1 MPCGRLMFDTFQ
13 VDDAEVRK
21 AGSAKERTPPLK
33 KVFREIQRFSRRIRA
48 MRHVRS
54 VRKTIQSQRRNGPW
68 PEVRVA
74 VRIDGGIGD
83 HVVAARFLRD
93 LLAEVGPLAL
103 DIYSPKK
110 NVAAWVL
117 GSLDASTRWFDDAML
132 WDRARKAYPLSIY
145 LTQFA
150 EVYDDTAD
158 WRLLADKAPRL
169 LEICQNILKF
179 RPRIDACITHHPY
192 LDGHLGRI
200 ATFMGLD
207 RRTFLHGMAK
217 IQYGGDRL
225 PIEVDVGA
233 LRKFGL
239 LDRPFVTIHNGFD
252 AEFDKY
258 LIQST
263 KVYPRF
269 DEVVRRIKSEFPELV
284 VVQVGTVTST
294 RIDGV
299 DIDLVGITDLRELG
313 AIVGQSVL
321 NIDNESGI
329 VHLARCFDVRSCVV
343 FGPTSIEYYSY
354 PGNINVA
361 PPVCGGCWWV
371 NESWMTQCAK
381 GHAQAPCMALQPPDA
396 IVAAL
401 RNYLRST
408 SLRLVARSNRA

>member
-13 VDDAEVRK
+13 VDDAEACR
-21 AGSAKERTPPLK
+21 AGRAKERTPPLR
-33 KVFREIQRFSRRIRA
+33 KVFREIQRFSRRVRA
-48 MRHVRS
+48 TREARAI
-54 VRKTIQSQRRNGPW
+54 RKTIQSQQRDGHW

-74 VRIDGGIGD
+74 VRVDGGIGD

-93 LLAEVGPLAL
+93 LLVEAGPLAL

-117 GSLDASTRWFDDAML
+117 GSLGVSTRWFDDAML
-132 WDRARKAYPLSIY
+132 WDRARKAYPLSLY
-145 LTQFA
+145 LTQFV

-158 WRLLADKAPRL
+158 WRLLADRSPRL

-179 RPRIDACITHHPY
+179 RPRIDACITKHPY

-207 RRTFLHGMAK
+207 RRTFLQGMAK

-225 PIEVDVGA
+225 PIEVDDGA
-233 LRKFGL
+233 LQKFGL

-252 AEFDKY
+252 AEFDRY
-258 LIQST
+258 VTQST

-269 DEVVRRIKSEFPELV
+269 DEVVRCIKREFPELL

-299 DIDLVGITDLRELG
+299 DIDLVGVTNLKELG
-313 AIVGQSVL
+313 AIVGGSVL

-371 NESWMTQCAK
+371 NENWMTQCAK
-381 GHAQAPCMALQPPDA
+381 GHAQAPCMALQSPDA
-396 IVAAL
+396 VVAAF
-401 RNYLRST
+401 RNYLRSA
-408 SLRLVARSNRA
+408 SQRLATRSNQA

>member
-1 MPCGRLMFDTFQ
+1 MFDTFQ
-13 VDDAEVRK
+13 VDDAEARK
-21 AGSAKERTPPLK
+21 AGRAKERTPPLK
-33 KVFREIQRFSRRIRA
+33 KVLREIQRFSRRIRA

-54 VRKTIQSQRRNGPW
+54 VRKTIQSQARDGHW
-68 PEVRVA
+68 PELRVA

-110 NVAAWVL
+110 SVAVWVL

-132 WDRARKAYPLSIY
+132 WDRARKAYPLSLY

-158 WRLLADKAPRL
+158 WRLLADRSPRL

-179 RPRIDACITHHPY
+179 RPRIDACIAHHPY

-258 LIQST
+258 VTQST

-269 DEVVRRIKSEFPELV
+269 DEVVRRIKREFPELL

-294 RIDGV
+294 RIEGV

-313 AIVGQSVL
+313 AIIGQSVL

-371 NESWMTQCAK
+371 NENWMTQCAK

-401 RNYLRST
+401 RTYLRSA
-408 SLRLVARSNRA
+408 SLRLAARSNPA

>member
-1 MPCGRLMFDTFQ
+1 MFDTFQ
-13 VDDAEVRK
+13 VDDAEACR
-21 AGSAKERTPPLK
+21 AGRAKERTPPLR
-33 KVFREIQRFSRRIRA
+33 KVFREIQRFSRRVRA
-48 MRHVRS
+48 TREARAI
-54 VRKTIQSQRRNGPW
+54 RKTIQSQQRDGHW

-74 VRIDGGIGD
+74 VRVDGGIGD

-93 LLAEVGPLAL
+93 LLVEAGPLAL

-117 GSLDASTRWFDDAML
+117 GSLGVSTRWFDDAML
-132 WDRARKAYPLSIY
+132 WDRARKAYPLSLY
-145 LTQFA
+145 LTQFV

-158 WRLLADKAPRL
+158 WRLLADRSPRL

-179 RPRIDACITHHPY
+179 RPRIDACITKHPY

-207 RRTFLHGMAK
+207 RRTFLQGMAK

-225 PIEVDVGA
+225 PIEVDDGA
-233 LRKFGL
+233 LQKFGL

-252 AEFDKY
+252 AEFDRY
-258 LIQST
+258 VTQST

-269 DEVVRRIKSEFPELV
+269 DEVVRCIKREFPELL

-299 DIDLVGITDLRELG
+299 DIDLVGVTNLKELG
-313 AIVGQSVL
+313 AIVGGSVL

-371 NESWMTQCAK
+371 NENWMTQCAK
-381 GHAQAPCMALQPPDA
+381 GHAQAPCMALQSPDA
-396 IVAAL
+396 IVAAF
-401 RNYLRST
+401 RNYLRSA
-408 SLRLVARSNRA
+408 SQRLAARSNQA